1 MKREIEELWNFMY
14 RENDGM
20 ISMLDLAIPSDTCVE
35 AEEKGEEF
43 LTKLDEVMAKDFLEK
58 SDKESIMLLA
68 LSIIRD
74 IHNRPE
80 AFVSDFVDDLFS
92 SIGDMMDKKMF
103 EHQNE
108 D

>member
-1 MKREIEELWNFMY
+1 MKREIEELWKLIY
-14 RENDGM
+14 EENEGM
-20 ISMLDLAIPSDTCVE
+20 VSRLDLAIPSDTCVE

-43 LTKLDEVMAKDFLEK
+43 LTKLDEIMAKDSLEK
-58 SDKESIMLLA
+58 SDKESIMLLV
-68 LSIIRD
+68 LSVIRD

-80 AFVSDFVDDLFS
+80 VFIPDFVDDLFS

-103 EHQNE
+103 DHQNK